1 MHWPYW
7 NNFKRVIVYSSDSWE
22 EAGGCTIPTA
32 GRWLPSETQKC
43 LGMGK
48 GMQRAAPSLFMENWS
63 CFTWWDGWIS
73 AAFPVPCAWWPPVRS
88 PDEPFALFP
97 VSTVLSHRLND
108 IQKEMGVSV
117 KKKKKR
123 GRGRREKQFSYQTVP
138 VFHFTSPV
146 PLTIKFKPFKEL

>member
-117 KKKKKR
+117 KKKKK